1 MSLRFATDTRGG
13 DRVVSVEGLTKSYDD
28 RPLLESLDLV
38 LWRGERLGIVGANGS
53 GKSTFL
59 KLLARQIPA
68 DGGPVHTRMRRPTI
82 ESGDEASDVDSAV
95 TPYTPRGRGEQV
107 RARSA
112 VRV

>member
-1 MSLRFATDTRGG
+1 MAKAYPQSFVLEIETSTGEIVASREIDIS
-13 DRVVSVEGLTKSYDD
+13 DVE
-28 RPLLESLDLV
+28 
-38 LWRGERLGIVGANGS
+38 
-53 GKSTFL
+53 
-59 KLLARQIPA
+59 IPA